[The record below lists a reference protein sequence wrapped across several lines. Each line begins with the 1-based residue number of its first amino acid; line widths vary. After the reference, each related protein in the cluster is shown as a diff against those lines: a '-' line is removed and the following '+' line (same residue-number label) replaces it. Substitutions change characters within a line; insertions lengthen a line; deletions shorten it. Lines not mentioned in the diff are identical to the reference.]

1 MQHSAYVFA
10 ETKFVSNQQRIYD
23 FFRIKFV
30 SNPSFFSAKA
40 MFCHERKHTVLK
52 SYKQSYT
59 CITDFLP
66 PRNYL

>member
-1 MQHSAYVFA
+1 MQHSSYVFA
-10 ETKFVSNQQRIYD
+10 ET
-23 FFRIKFV
+23 KFV

-40 MFCHERKHTVLK
+40 MFCRERKHTVLK

-59 CITDFLP
+59 CINDFLP